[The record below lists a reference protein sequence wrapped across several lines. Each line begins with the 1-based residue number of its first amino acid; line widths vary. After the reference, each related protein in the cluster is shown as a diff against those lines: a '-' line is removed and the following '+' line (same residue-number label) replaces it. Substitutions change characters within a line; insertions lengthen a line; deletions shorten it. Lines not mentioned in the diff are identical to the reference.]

1 MGPHPTATDLEHW
14 HIWSTPTYGISG
26 ESWSAMPDGAT
37 GAVVFAPDRPALER
51 SIRRYMRH
59 LDVHVAEARRKLD
72 ALPANWTGER
82 EVQERL
88 IDALARLAGTRQ
100 AHQDEDQERTA

>member
-14 HIWSTPTYGISG
+14 HIWSTPTYGTSG
-26 ESWSAMPDGAT
+26 ESWSAMPDGAK
-37 GAVVFAPDRPALER
+37 GAVVFATSRAELER
-51 SIRRYMRH
+51 LIRKCMRH

-72 ALPANWTGER
+72 ALPADYTGER

-88 IDALARLAGTRQ
+88 IDALARLAGTERD
-100 AHQDEDQERTA
+100 HQGNED